1 MTLQYYVYSGQG
13 AGDSSVVIVVSS
25 ISLLLIVSLVTVI
38 FIQCLVILRMRRS
51 AKDVLHS
58 NETETSIHEDVP
70 VTANEAY
77 VLHKIPHSTEEV
89 TYDVVH

>member
-1 MTLQYYVYSGQG
+1 M
-13 AGDSSVVIVVSS
+13 VVFVSS
-25 ISLLLIVSLVTVI
+25 ISLLLIVLLVTVI

-58 NETETSIHEDVP
+58 NETETSTHEDVP

-77 VLHKIPHSTEEV
+77 VLHKIPRSTEEV
-89 TYDVVH
+89 TYDVVHQYIDTSRL